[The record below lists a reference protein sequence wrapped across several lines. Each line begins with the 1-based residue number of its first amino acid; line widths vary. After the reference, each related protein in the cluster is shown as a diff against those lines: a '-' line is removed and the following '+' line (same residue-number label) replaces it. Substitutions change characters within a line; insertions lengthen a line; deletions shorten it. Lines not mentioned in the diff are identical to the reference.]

1 MPNSKIEKVKEETS
15 RQIESLERSLGKDFL
30 KALKSA
36 KIIEIML
43 NSNGDL
49 WVDELGVGMS
59 KISSISKYN
68 SKIALNTI
76 ATMLGQTL
84 SKESPIVEGEF
95 PLDSSRFAGQVPP
108 IVSAPTFAL
117 RKKASLVFTLEDYL
131 EKEII
136 TSKQVDLIK
145 TAIEDHKN
153 IVIVGGTS
161 SGKTT
166 LVNACIDYMGKIAK
180 DERIVIIEDTGE
192 IQCNAENSILYHT
205 SKDVSMSDLLKTT
218 LRMRPDR
225 IIIGEVRDKTAL
237 DLLDAWSTGH
247 AGGISTV
254 HANNS
259 SQALDRIEGLVTR
272 HEYAPKDIKAVICN
286 AVNIIVNIRKTGLNR
301 RVEEIIELEGFDKT
315 KNSYV
320 FKYV

>member
-1 MPNSKIEKVKEETS
+1 MKSFNIEIIREETI
-15 RQIESLERSLGKDFL
+15 RQIESLERSLGEDFL
-30 KALKSA
+30 KALRNP
-36 KIIEIML
+36 KIIEVML

-49 WVDELGVGMS
+49 WVDELSVGMS
-59 KISSISKYN
+59 KIGSISMYN
-68 SKIALNTI
+68 SRIALNTI

-84 SKESPIVEGEF
+84 SKENPIIEGEF
-95 PLDSSRFAGQVPP
+95 PLDRSRFAGQIAP

-131 EKEII
+131 EKGVI

-145 TAIEDHKN
+145 KAIADHKN

-166 LVNACIDYMGKIAK
+166 LVNACIDHMSKIAK
-180 DERIVIIEDTGE
+180 NERIVIIEDTGE
-192 IQCNAENSILYHT
+192 IQCKAENSILYHT
-205 SKDVSMSDLLKTT
+205 SKEVSMSDLLKTT

-225 IIIGEVRDKTAL
+225 IIIGEVRDKAAL

-254 HANNS
+254 HANNA

-272 HEYAPKDIKAVICN
+272 HEYAPKDIKSVICN
-286 AVNIIVNIRKTGLNR
+286 AINIIVNIRKVGSER
-301 RVEEIIELEGFDKT
+301 KVEEIIELDGFDQI

-320 FKYV
+320 FKYI